1 MQIAAV
7 VSQMIHTLYSKIRS
21 GYENRRIDD
30 QSAEILNHPASRG
43 IVLEEVTIEQADG
56 KDWVFRLSKRA
67 DDSFVKADSEYRN
80 IVIYTEDEQ
89 FLVNTT
95 RFLLRTAFECRF
107 CYEGIV
113 SLHAAC
119 VEKDGYAVAFT
130 GESGLG
136 KSTRA
141 RAWVEGLGAE
151 WISGDRP
158 AVRLEKTGA
167 TACGVPWDGKEQ
179 IFRDVERPLK
189 AIMEV
194 RRSPANYVRKLSK
207 DQARALLMK
216 QTFVPMWDTDAA
228 FMAMINVKKLIDKVP
243 VYRVFCGPTAEDAR
257 EIYDILYNHPE
268 KIREEEKEMK
278 IKDGF
283 VLRNVVDEYIVMPT
297 GENIAKF
304 DGAVVLNDVSAF
316 VFEQMKNPVSKED
329 VLNAILNEFEV
340 DEATATA
347 AVEQFVAKLKEQDFL
362 G

>member
-1 MQIAAV
+1 M
-7 VSQMIHTLYSKIRS
+7 SLYKSITKVIS
-21 GYENRRIDD
+21 NSESNILISLNDLE
-30 QSAEILNHPASRG
+30 QVLTTNEISIFKDINL
-43 IVLEEVTIEQADG
+43 
-56 KDWVFRLSKRA
+56 DWVFRLAK
-67 DDSFVKADSEYRN
+67 DDASSFVKISNNYHHIQLFGCN
-80 IVIYTEDEQ
+80 INSRMES
-89 FLVNTT
+89 NS
-95 RFLLRTAFECRF
+95 RFLARTAFECRF

-119 VEKDGYAVAFT
+119 VEKDGFAVAFT

-141 RAWVEGLGAE
+141 RAWVEELGAE

-158 AVRLEKTGA
+158 AVRLEKEGS

-194 RRSPANYVRKLSK
+194 RRSDCNYVRKLSG
-207 DQARALLMK
+207 DQARALLMR
-216 QTFVPMWDTDAA
+216 QSFVPMWDTDAA
-228 FMAMINVKKLIDKVP
+228 VMAMANVRALTRKTP
-243 VYRVFCGPTAEDAR
+243 VYRVFCGPDGEAAK

-268 KIREEEKEMK
+268 KILEEAKEMK

-304 DGAVVLNDVSAF
+304 DGAVVLNEVSAF
-316 VFEQMKNPVSKED
+316 VFEQMNNPVSKED
-329 VLNAILNEFEV
+329 LLIAVLNEFDV
-340 DEATATA
+340 DEATAKADLDALIENLT
-347 AVEQFVAKLKEQDFL
+347 EMGLID

>member
-1 MQIAAV
+1 MKMEIYRFAEQITRDHRKANQAKWLLSDIGKRQYINEMGIAQFSDRKRFFCLNTRNEFPCIVTDEDYQNPELYTDDENAV
-7 VSQMIHTLYSKIRS
+7 DHRM
-21 GYENRRIDD
+21 
-30 QSAEILNHPASRG
+30 
-43 IVLEEVTIEQADG
+43 
-56 KDWVFRLSKRA
+56 
-67 DDSFVKADSEYRN
+67 
-80 IVIYTEDEQ
+80 Q
-89 FLVNTT
+89 FLI
-95 RFLLRTAFECRF
+95 RTAFECRF

-194 RRSPANYVRKLSK
+194 RRSPANYVRRLSK

-304 DGAVVLNDVSAF
+304 DGAVVLNEVSAF
-316 VFEQMKNPVSKED
+316 VFEQLKRPVSKED
-329 VLNAILNEFEV
+329 VLAAMLNEFEV
-340 DEATATA
+340 DEATAKA
-347 AVEQFVAKLKEQDFL
+347 DLDVLLEQFVQMGLLDA
-362 G
+362 